1 MRVMVLMYIQQ
12 AVPLGVFL
20 VLLQA
25 EIGTAVAVARVTH
38 VMIAVAVI
46 VTIAEAVNVSVLQ
59 IVADIV

>member
-1 MRVMVLMYIQQ
+1 MLVTVPTYTPQ

-25 EIGTAVAVARVTH
+25 EIGTAVAVAQAGRA
-38 VMIAVAVI
+38 MIAAAVI